1 VIRELLPPGT
11 AFAELAIDGEP
22 PSLFPDEELAV
33 VRAVAKRRREFAFG
47 RACARRALGID
58 VAIAVG
64 QGGAPI
70 WPAGYAGSITHTDD
84 YAAAAVVRS
93 GQIGIDVESLV
104 HAAKIAELS
113 ATVAKTAGERALA
126 PALVFSAKESVYK
139 CLYPTAG
146 VFLDFGD
153 VELAF
158 ERSSSAGPRSAPE
171 GKRGGEIDAG
181 EFRVL
186 RASGYAPSDVAAIRG
201 RFAISATHVAT
212 VATLATFSTSRAPS
226 TSSP

>member
-1 VIRELLPPGT
+1 VIGELLPAGA
-11 AFAELAIDGEP
+11 AFAELAIIGDAP
-22 PSLFPDEELAV
+22 PLLGDEELAV
-33 VRAVAKRRREFAFG
+33 ARAVAKRRREFAFG
-47 RACARRALGID
+47 RACARAALGMD

-84 YAAAAVVRS
+84 YAAAAVVRENL
-93 GQIGIDVESLV
+93 IGIDVESLA
-104 HAAKIAELS
+104 HASKIAELA
-113 ATVAKTAGERALA
+113 ATVAKTDGERAVA

-139 CLYPTAG
+139 CLYPTAR

-153 VELAF
+153 VELTFA
-158 ERSSSAGPRSAPE
+158 
-171 GKRGGEIDAG
+171 AG

-186 RASGYAPSDVAAIRG
+186 RAAGYPSRDVAAIRG

-212 VATLATFSTSRAPS
+212 VATLTSSTSRALS
-226 TSSP
+226 TSTS